1 MFRSS
6 SARLIA
12 CVRFVF
18 AAFVVACSS
27 PVQASERDFPF
38 TYDWLQAFKGEREI
52 ALHSRY
58 RARGRVFTQLVEFE
72 YGLTDRFMLAPYVEF
87 ERAGSGRVRYEA
99 AKLEARYQFGTY
111 QFGRVLPGLYL
122 EYEQPRAGKGEIEAK
137 IILSRYDKQGGDLS
151 LNLILAREL
160 EASANYEKGLSFGY
174 VRPLGSATSRARVR
188 GGFEYL
194 QDFEGGRINAGPVV
208 SFSPSSNS
216 RIVAGYAAALNR
228 RDDNKD
234 EFRLVAEYHW
244 F

>member
-1 MFRSS
+1 VVLRRAAVCLSLLAIGVGTRP
-6 SARLIA
+6 AR
-12 CVRFVF
+12 
-18 AAFVVACSS
+18 
-27 PVQASERDFPF
+27 ASERDFPF

-72 YGLTDRFMLAPYVEF
+72 YGVTNRFAIAPYVEF
-87 ERAGSGRVRYEA
+87 EREGSGRLRYEA
-99 AKLEARYQFGTY
+99 AKLEARYQLGAY
-111 QFGRVLPGLYL
+111 RFGRILPGLYL
-122 EYEQPRAGKGEIEAK
+122 EYEQPREGKGEIEAK
-137 IILSRYDKQGGDLS
+137 IILSRYDKDGGDLS

-160 EASANYEKGLSFGY
+160 EAGANYEKGLSLGY

-194 QDFEGGRINAGPVV
+194 QDFESGRINAGPVI
-208 SFSPSSNS
+208 SFSPSADS
-216 RIVAGYAAALNR
+216 RIVAGYAPAINR
-228 RDDNKD
+228 KNDNKD